1 MRFTRGFTIIELMV
15 TIAVLAI
22 VVSIAAPSFSNILRE
37 NRTVAMTNELQG
49 ALQLARSEAV
59 KRRSNV
65 VICRRNAAGT
75 ACDNSTDWA
84 AGWLILSGGT
94 VIKVWDAVTGLAVAG
109 PNAALTFKSNGM
121 VTAANVTV
129 FSVNTPSCTGPQKRT
144 LEISTIGTT
153 TQKKIDC

>member
-49 ALQLARSEAV
+49 AIQLARSEAV

-65 VICRRNAAGT
+65 VICRRNTAGD
-75 ACDNSTDWA
+75 ACDNSADWA
-84 AGWLILSGGT
+84 AGWLILSGTT
-94 VIKVWDAVTGLAVAG
+94 VIKVWDAVTGLVVAG
-109 PNAALTFKSNGM
+109 PNTGLTFKSNGM
-121 VTAANVTV
+121 VTAVTN

-144 LEISTIGTT
+144 LSVTLIGTT
-153 TQKKIDC
+153 TLAKADC